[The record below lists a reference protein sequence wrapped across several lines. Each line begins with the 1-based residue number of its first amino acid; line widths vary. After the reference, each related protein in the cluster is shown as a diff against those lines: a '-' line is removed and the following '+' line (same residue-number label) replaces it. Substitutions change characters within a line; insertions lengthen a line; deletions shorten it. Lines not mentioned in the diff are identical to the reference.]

1 MPSGTVGGNRWRAW
15 TGCVLAG
22 TVALAAACSGG
33 EPPESGSQALS
44 RPATATPSAV
54 TPARYVTDL
63 AFSGFAAVAPSAL
76 LRFRNDVDATSLSR
90 RYRVW
95 VGHGDRWD
103 TALSVADSLPVP
115 RAAWRIL
122 PGHGLRVMAASGG
135 ELASLVLRGPDSAFQ
150 LEPGKVLDEWTSP
163 TGQRSRLLLASWSA
177 GGEPATGLLFERREA
192 RPFDTPPPRTLEEAL
207 LATDAAGNGVL
218 VLRDVGDEDTTR
230 AATTVYTWLD
240 GHEARWPEARMDV
253 RPHPGGRGWSI
264 RIAEAGL
271 DLSLSYGAR
280 VVDDT
285 VVADSTSLGAG
296 LSLHALRGT
305 LRLAGRARPA
315 HGLAFL
321 ARGP

>member
-1 MPSGTVGGNRWRAW
+1 MLGGTVRQLRWSARTRGVLVGAL
-15 TGCVLAG
+15 VLAS
-22 TVALAAACSGG
+22 ACSGG
-33 EPPESGSQALS
+33 EPPANGNETLP
-44 RPATATPSAV
+44 RPAASTPVAV

-63 AFSGFAAVAPSAL
+63 AFAGFAEAAPSAL
-76 LRFRNDVDATSLSR
+76 LRFRNDVGPGSLAR

-95 VGHGDRWD
+95 VGRGGRWD
-103 TALSVADSLPVP
+103 TALSVSDSLPVP
-115 RAAWRIL
+115 RAGWRIL
-122 PGHGLRVMAASGG
+122 PGHGLRVLAASGG
-135 ELASLVLRGPDSAFQ
+135 ELAGLVLRGPGAAFQ
-150 LEPGKVLDEWTSP
+150 IEPGKVLDEWTSP
-163 TGQRSRLLLASWSA
+163 TGQRSRLLLAAWA
-177 GGEPATGLLFERREA
+177 EGGEPATGLLFERREA

-218 VLRDVGDEDTTR
+218 VLRDVGDEDTAR

-240 GHEARWPEARMDV
+240 GREARWPESRMDV
-253 RPHPGGRGWSI
+253 RPNAQGSGWSI
-264 RIAEAGL
+264 RIAEARL

-285 VVADSTSLGAG
+285 VVADTTASGAG
-296 LSLHALRGT
+296 VRLHALHGT

>member
-1 MPSGTVGGNRWRAW
+1 MSSGTDRRERRSAW
-15 TGCVLAG
+15 IVCALAAAMVLAG
-22 TVALAAACSGG
+22 ACSGG
-33 EPPESGSQALS
+33 EPADDGTQTLP
-44 RPATATPSAV
+44 RPATSTPSAV

-63 AFSGFAAVAPSAL
+63 AFAGFSAAAPSAL
-76 LRFRNDVDATSLSR
+76 LRFRNDISPASLSR
-90 RYRVW
+90 RYRIW
-95 VGHGDRWD
+95 VGRGERWD

-122 PGHGLRVMAASGG
+122 PGHGLRVMAANGG
-135 ELASLVLRGPDSAFQ
+135 ELAGLVLRGPDSAFQ

-163 TGQRSRLLLASWSA
+163 TGQRSRLLLAAWSE

-192 RPFDTPPPRTLEEAL
+192 RPFDMPPPRTLEEAL

-218 VLRDVGDEDTTR
+218 VLRDVGDEDTAR

-253 RPHPGGRGWSI
+253 RPSAGGPGWSI

-271 DLSLSYGAR
+271 DLSLTYGAR
-280 VVDDT
+280 VADDT
-285 VVADSTSLGAG
+285 VVADTTSQGAG
-296 LSLHALRGT
+296 LRLHALRGT